1 MADLT
6 AQLIANSYRNL
17 LQAPGT
23 GGGIG
28 SGQSVTVE
36 DGAGVPSGLALS
48 TNGVGLSGNIT
59 IQGSLFTGTG
69 TQLNTAVANAG
80 TLVNG
85 IVAQNGAQS
94 FGRTLVGTAGVTIT
108 NANGGAGNPT
118 FALVNTSVSAG
129 TYVGGSNTFTIDAQG
144 RVTDVTATT
153 TISANAFIGGT
164 FSGSSLYV
172 ENNVSVSG
180 SLNVAGAVSVAG
192 AVHIDGA
199 TSINNDLD
207 ITGTFT
213 ADGPAIVKNITTSV
227 VSASYLYGDGSN
239 ITGLAGAG
247 TMTALAAGTGIHII
261 ENGTT
266 VTGITGS
273 GTVVINADQS
283 FGTVSA
289 TSFIIGGDNVAMSAT
304 VATLSTTMA
313 TSIDNSNIAIAA
325 VSALTSVNAAN
336 ITTNINAITSINSV
350 ITALSG
356 TLATSISNATG
367 NITAL
372 SATMATSIDNTNT
385 NLTALSA
392 TMATSIANHLPLA
405 GGTMTGAI
413 TLPGNPS
420 ANLEAAT
427 KQYVDNLT
435 AAAIHF
441 HDAVRLESPVN
452 LNGTYNNGT
461 AGVGA
466 TLTNAGT
473 QAALVIDG
481 VAAVVADRVLIYQQT
496 DQTQNGVYTVTDIGS
511 GSTNWVLTRS
521 TDADTYAPGTSSG
534 LDEGS
539 YFYVQEGDTGAGEA
553 YVCNTVGTIT
563 FGTTNITFVQFSSA
577 LVYSAGSGININAS
591 RVISVSGVPSS
602 ATIATLSATMAT
614 SIGNQMPKSGGT
626 FTGTVSHGD
635 NVKAQ
640 FGNSDDLQIYH
651 DGGSSWVSDV
661 GTGNLK
667 ISSDGA
673 GVFLQ
678 KGATEF
684 MGEFLTDGAVRLYY
698 DNAAKFETTNTGVD
712 VTGGLNTTG
721 NVGIGGSPTENFEV
735 FGAGTNGTAKIGQ
748 LMFKNSSGNYAPST
762 DGVHI
767 FPFSD
772 GNMYINNF
780 DGGFVFRTGASVE
793 KMRIDSNGNVGI
805 GTTSPSAKLHVDG
818 NAICATETANKTG
831 SVTADLASYQNFVWT
846 LTGNITLANP
856 TTEVVGMSGV
866 FIFIHS
872 GAARTVSLGTDWKTE
887 GGAGITLSS
896 AAGAVDIVPYFVQS
910 TNNILLGAPQLGMV

>member
-180 SLNVAGAVSVAG
+180 SLDVAGAVSIAG

-199 TSINNDLD
+199 TSISNDLN
-207 ITGTFT
+207 IAGTFT
-213 ADGPAIVKNITTSV
+213 AAGPVISKNITTSV
-227 VSASYLYGDGSN
+227 VSATYLYGDGSN

-247 TMTALAAGTGIHII
+247 TMTALNAGTGIHII

-273 GTVVINADQS
+273 GTVVINANQS

-289 TSFIIGGDNVAMSAT
+289 TSFIIGGDNVALSAT
-304 VATLSTTMA
+304 VATLSATMA
-313 TSIDNSNIAIAA
+313 TSIDNSNVAIAA

-336 ITTNINAITSINSV
+336 ITTNINAITSVNNV

-356 TLATSISNATG
+356 TFATSISNATG

-435 AAAIHF
+435 SAAIHF
-441 HDAVRLESPVN
+441 HDAVRLESPIN

-473 QAALVIDG
+473 QTALVIDG
-481 VAAVVADRVLIYQQT
+481 IAAVVADRVLVYQQT

-511 GSTNWVLTRS
+511 GSTNWVLTRA
-521 TDADTYAPGTSSG
+521 TDADTYAPATNSG

-602 ATIATLSATMAT
+602 ATIAALSATMAT
-614 SIGNQMPKSGGT
+614 SISNQMPKSGGT
-626 FTGTVSHGD
+626 FTGNVSHGA
-635 NVKAQ
+635 NIKAQ

-712 VTGGLNTTG
+712 VTGGLNTT
-721 NVGIGGSPTENFEV
+721 S
-735 FGAGTNGTAKIGQ
+735 
-748 LMFKNSSGNYAPST
+748 
-762 DGVHI
+762 
-767 FPFSD
+767 
-772 GNMYINNF
+772 
-780 DGGFVFRTGASVE
+780 
-793 KMRIDSNGNVGI
+793 NVGI
-805 GTTSPSAKLHVDG
+805 GTAPSGGVQLDVRGTGVLQLVNTDTIQLLASSGGSTLKNVSNNPLLFGTNNTEAMRITAGGSVGIGTASPSVKLHVDG
-818 NAICATETANKTG
+818 NAICATETASKTG
-831 SVTADLASYQNFVWT
+831 SVTADLTTYQNFAWT
-846 LTGNITLANP
+846 LTGNITLSNP
-856 TTEVVGMSGV
+856 STEVVGMSGV
-866 FIFIHS
+866 FVFIHS
-872 GAARTVSLGTDWKTE
+872 GAARTVSLGTDWKTA
-887 GGAGITLSS
+887 GGTGITLSA

-910 TNNILLGAPQLGMV
+910 TGNILLGTPLLAFS